1 MRERRQVPRYKFSVK
16 GRLTSASNEILSEV
30 TMTTLSVAG
39 CRVKGPDVPGAGKKC
54 RLEFEWEGRQFQD
67 DVEVKWKRPNGEA
80 GFTFVSLEDANLQLI
95 RRVCATLHMEPLA
108 PEPPESEE
116 E

>member
-1 MRERRQVPRYKFSVK
+1 MRERRQVPRYKFSAK

-30 TMTTLSVAG
+30 TLTTLSVAG
-39 CRVKGPDVPGAGKKC
+39 CRARGSGVPVAGEKC

-67 DVEVKWKRPNGEA
+67 DVEVKWMRPNGEA

-95 RRVCATLHMEPLA
+95 RRICATLHMEPLN
-108 PEPPESEE
+108 PEPPEPEE